1 MNEVRSI
8 TEEFAKITDVQ
19 KLQFL
24 KSICWNWFTPEQLE
38 ILRKAEEETEG
49 SDEEEKP
56 KFQGSQEAGA

>member
-8 TEEFAKITDVQ
+8 TEEFAKITDIQ

-24 KSICWNWFTPEQLE
+24 KSICWKWFTPEQLE

-49 SDEEEKP
+49 SDEEEL
-56 KFQGSQEAGA
+56 